1 MNLNSKKILKSSKK
15 ALNRLKS
22 ENSIPSNVKTNHM
35 KKISLILILIITAF
49 ITFSPVAAG
58 IFVTDSSHGIMT
70 APAAAHTNNQL
81 ILSSLTPEKSVLNC
95 LNGQNIIVVGDL
107 KISGTKI
114 SARTSSLSKYWSTSN
129 VVILT
134 TGNDIS
140 ATYLAIKNNA
150 PILITGK
157 TLPSATKTEIKR
169 LKAKKIIICGSKTSI
184 PDSSLS
190 SLSNIKKT
198 RIWYGSDTL
207 TFKTIQ
213 KSYSYNIKVTAPK
226 SLMPVAMATWKSAQF
241 EISDKVTIAGK
252 TIWSPNTAT
261 TSIAMNKYFKK
272 DLPNIYLT
280 SDSITGTASDREL
293 MIKIKNAIDG
303 SANVII
309 DSNSPGPNEAVRAI
323 KNAPKGIAA
332 YIASACP
339 GTIYDIVTGVKT
351 GYLKSD
357 ASDLNGIVFI
367 NYGKTNLGNTSYLG
381 RSWDDNFSNVYFAGI
396 HNPNQYIQSS
406 GISLIEPRIGTSTED
421 QRVSKIAS
429 GLIYIA
435 YYSNKEHLSSSA
447 SSTTNAL
454 IAKHQINPTTLSGD
468 AQRIINGQNTTMSR
482 AKWIYLSSQYIAG
495 LPITNS
501 TTALS
506 DSSASSASTFSG
518 TLNRTEYK
526 DAAARVYTYMKTNK
540 KAPSYVT
547 VKGKTLNIN
556 DYSKMFAQVIYKH
569 TEKKYM
575 VFPASVTI
583 NGSIIDNTIN
593 YLQNLMG

>member
-1 MNLNSKKILKSSKK
+1 LNLSSKRILKSS
-15 ALNRLKS
+15 
-22 ENSIPSNVKTNHM
+22 ENAI
-35 KKISLILILIITAF
+35 KKIKSVDYRHIREKFHSQKTPLTLIFIIT
-49 ITFSPVAAG
+49 TFLLLSPVSAG

-81 ILSSLTPEKSVLNC
+81 ILSSLTPEKSILNY
-95 LNGQNIIVVGDL
+95 LNGQNTIVVGDL

-150 PILITGK
+150 PILITGN
-157 TLPSATKTEIKR
+157 TLPYATKTEIKR

-190 SLSNIKKT
+190 SLNITKT

-207 TFKTIQ
+207 TLNTIQ

-226 SLMPVAMATWKSAQF
+226 SLMPVAMVTWKNARF
-241 EISDKVTIAGK
+241 EISDKVSVTGH
-252 TIWSPNTAT
+252 TIWSPNMAT
-261 TSIAMNKYFKK
+261 TSIAMNKYAKN

-280 SDSITGTASDREL
+280 SDSITGTSADKAL
-293 MIKIKNAIDG
+293 MIKIKNAVAG

-309 DSNSPGPNEAVRAI
+309 DPSSPGPNEAARAI
-323 KNAPKGIAA
+323 KNAPNGIAA
-332 YIASACP
+332 YIAAACP

-351 GYLKSD
+351 GYLKND
-357 ASDLNGIVFI
+357 ASDLKGIVFI
-367 NYGKTNLGNTSYLG
+367 NYGKTNLANTSYLG

-396 HNPNQYIQSS
+396 YSPAKYIQSS

-429 GLIYIA
+429 YLIYNA
-435 YYSNKEHLSSSA
+435 YYSNKEHLSTSN
-447 SSTTNAL
+447 STITNSL

-468 AQRIINGQNTTMSR
+468 AQRIINGQNTTTNR

-501 TTALS
+501 TATLS

-526 DAAARVYTYMKTNK
+526 EAAARIYAYMKTNK
-540 KAPSYVT
+540 KAPSSVT
-547 VKGKTLNIN
+547 VKGKTININ

-575 VFPASVTI
+575 TFPASITI
-583 NGSIIDNTIN
+583 NGSVLDNTIN
-593 YLQNLMG
+593 YLQNLVG

>member
-15 ALNRLKS
+15 ALERLKS
-22 ENSIPSNVKTNHM
+22 KNSIPSNVKTNHV
-35 KKISLILILIITAF
+35 KKFSLISILIITAF
-49 ITFSPVAAG
+49 ITLSPVAGG

-81 ILSSLTPEKSVLNC
+81 ILSSLTPEKSVLNY
-95 LNGQNIIVVGDL
+95 LTGQNTMVVGNL

-134 TGNDIS
+134 TGSDIS

-150 PILITGK
+150 PLLISGK
-157 TLPSATKTEIKR
+157 TLPSATKTEINR

-190 SLSNIKKT
+190 SLKNIKKT
-198 RIWYGSDTL
+198 RIWYGSDAL

-213 KSYSYNIKVTAPK
+213 KSYLYNIKVTAPK
-226 SLMPVAMATWKSAQF
+226 SLMPVAMATWKSARF
-241 EISDKVTIAGK
+241 EISDKLTVAGK

-261 TSIAMNKYFKK
+261 TSIALNKYSKK

-280 SDSITGTASDREL
+280 SDSITGTASDKEL
-293 MIKIKNAIDG
+293 MIKIKNAIAG

-309 DSNSPGPNEAVRAI
+309 DPSSPGSNEASRAI
-323 KNAPKGIAA
+323 KNAPNGIAA
-332 YIASACP
+332 YIAAACP

-357 ASDLNGIVFI
+357 ASDLKGIVFI
-367 NYGKTNLGNTSYLG
+367 NYGKTNLGTASYLG

-396 HNPNQYIQSS
+396 YSPSQYIQSS
-406 GISLIEPRIGTSTED
+406 GISLIEPRVGTSTED

-429 GLIYIA
+429 SLIYSA
-435 YYSNKEHLSSSA
+435 YYANKEHLSTSD
-447 SSTTNAL
+447 STATSAL
-454 IAKHQINPTTLSGD
+454 IAKHQINPTTLSSD
-468 AQRIINGQNTTMSR
+468 AQRIINGQNTTMDR
-482 AKWIYLSSQYIAG
+482 ANWIYLSSQYIAG

-501 TTALS
+501 AVSMS

-526 DAAARVYTYMKTNK
+526 DAAARVYAYMKTNK
-540 KAPSYVT
+540 KAPSSVT

-556 DYSKMFAQVIYKH
+556 DYSKMFAKVIYKH

-575 VFPASVTI
+575 TFPASVSI
-583 NGSIIDNTIN
+583 KGSILDNTIN

>member
-1 MNLNSKKILKSSKK
+1 LNLNSKKILKSSKK
-15 ALNRLKS
+15 ALEKLKS
-22 ENSIPSNVKTNHM
+22 ENSILSNVKTNHI
-35 KKISLILILIITAF
+35 KKFSLILILVITAF
-49 ITFSPVAAG
+49 ITLSPVAAG

-81 ILSSLTPEKSVLNC
+81 ILSSLTPEKSVLNY
-95 LNGQNIIVVGDL
+95 LTGQNTIVVGDL

-114 SARTSSLSKYWSTSN
+114 SARTSSLSRYWSTSN

-150 PILITGK
+150 PILITEK

-190 SLSNIKKT
+190 SLKNIKKT
-198 RIWYGSDTL
+198 RIWYSNDVL

-226 SLMPVAMATWKSAQF
+226 SLMPVAMATWKSARF
-241 EISDKVTIAGK
+241 EISDKVSVSGNG
-252 TIWSPNTAT
+252 IWAPNTAT
-261 TSIAMNKYFKK
+261 TSIAMNKYFKH
-272 DLPNIYLT
+272 DLPNIYLA
-280 SDSITGTASDREL
+280 SDSITGTTSDKEL
-293 MIKIKNAIDG
+293 MIKIKNAIAG

-309 DSNSPGPNEAVRAI
+309 DPSSPGSNEAARAI
-323 KNAPKGIAA
+323 KNAPSGIAA
-332 YIASACP
+332 YIAAACP

-357 ASDLNGIVFI
+357 ASDLKGIVFI
-367 NYGKTNLGNTSYLG
+367 NYGKTNLGTASYLG

-396 HNPNQYIQSS
+396 YSPAQYIQSS
-406 GISLIEPRIGTSTED
+406 GISLIEPRVGTSTED

-429 GLIYIA
+429 NLVYNA
-435 YYSNKEHLSSSA
+435 YYANKEHLSA
-447 SSTTNAL
+447 SNSTTTSAL

-468 AQRIINGQNTTMSR
+468 AQRIINGQNTTMKR
-482 AKWIYLSSQYIAG
+482 ANWIYLSSQYIAG
-495 LPITNS
+495 LPIKNS
-501 TTALS
+501 TVFMS
-506 DSSASSASTFSG
+506 DSTPTSASTFSG
-518 TLNRTEYK
+518 TLNKTEYK
-526 DAAARVYTYMKTNK
+526 DAAARVYAFMKTNK
-540 KAPSYVT
+540 KVPSSVS
-547 VKGKTLNIN
+547 VKGKTININ
-556 DYSKMFAQVIYKH
+556 DYTKMCAQIIYKH

-575 VFPASVTI
+575 TFPASVTI
-583 NGSIIDNTIN
+583 KGSVLDNTIN

>member
-1 MNLNSKKILKSSKK
+1 MNLNSKRILKSSKNDLK
-15 ALNRLKS
+15 KTKS
-22 ENSIPSNVKTNHM
+22 ENYSHNILKKFHA
-35 KKISLILILIITAF
+35 KKIPLTLIF
-49 ITFSPVAAG
+49 IATFLLLPPVSAG
-58 IFVTDSSHGIMT
+58 IFVTDSSHGIIT

-81 ILSSLTPEKSVLNC
+81 ILSSLTPEKSILNY
-95 LNGQNIIVVGDL
+95 LTGQNTVVVGDL

-157 TLPSATKTEIKR
+157 KLPSATKNEIKR

-184 PDSSLS
+184 PDSSLK
-190 SLSNIKKT
+190 SLKNIKKT
-198 RIWYGSDTL
+198 RIWYGSDLL

-226 SLMPVAMATWKSAQF
+226 SLMPVAIATWKSARF
-241 EISDKVTIAGK
+241 EISDKVTIAGN
-252 TIWSPNTAT
+252 TLWAPNTAT

-280 SDSITGTASDREL
+280 SDSITGTTADKEL
-293 MIKIKNAIDG
+293 MIKIKNAIG
-303 SANVII
+303 SSANVII
-309 DSNSPGPNEAVRAI
+309 DSSSPGPNEAARAI
-323 KNAPKGIAA
+323 KNAPNGIAA
-332 YIASACP
+332 YIAAACP

-351 GYLKSD
+351 GYLKND
-357 ASDLNGIVFI
+357 ASDLKGIVFI
-367 NYGKTNLGNTSYLG
+367 NYGKINLANTSYLG
-381 RSWDDNFSNVYFAGI
+381 RSWDDNFSNTYFAGI
-396 HNPNQYIQSS
+396 YSPSQYIKSS
-406 GISLIEPRIGTSTED
+406 GISLIEPRVGTSTED
-421 QRVSKIAS
+421 QRVNKIAS
-429 GLIYIA
+429 GLIYSA
-435 YYSNKEHLSSSA
+435 YYANKEHLSSSDSA
-447 SSTTNAL
+447 TTSL
-454 IAKHQINPTTLSGD
+454 AKHQINPTTLSSD
-468 AQRIINGQNTTMSR
+468 AQKIINGQNTTMDR
-482 AKWIYLSSQYIAG
+482 AIWIYLSSQYIAG

-501 TTALS
+501 TAVLS

-526 DAAARVYTYMKTNK
+526 DAAARVYAYMKTNK
-540 KAPSYVT
+540 KAPSSVT

-575 VFPASVTI
+575 VFPSSVTI
-583 NGSIIDNTIN
+583 NGSILDNTIN
-593 YLQNLMG
+593 YLQNLVVND

>member
-1 MNLNSKKILKSSKK
+1 MTKF
-15 ALNRLKS
+15 
-22 ENSIPSNVKTNHM
+22 
-35 KKISLILILIITAF
+35 SLILSIIITVF
-49 ITFSPVAAG
+49 LTLSPVSAG

-81 ILSSLTPEKSVLNC
+81 ILSSLTPEKSVLNY
-95 LNGQNIIVVGDL
+95 LSGQSSIVVGDL

-134 TGNDIS
+134 TGTDIS

-150 PILITGK
+150 PLLITGK
-157 TLPSATKTEIKR
+157 TLPYATKAEIKR

-190 SLSNIKKT
+190 SLGNIKKT
-198 RIWYGSDTL
+198 RVWYGSDAL
-207 TFKTIQ
+207 TFTTIQ
-213 KSYSYNIKVTAPK
+213 KSYSYNIKVTTPK
-226 SLMPVAMATWKSAQF
+226 SLMPIAMATWKNARF
-241 EISDKVTIAGK
+241 EISDKVTVAGK

-280 SDSITGTASDREL
+280 SDSITGTASDKEL
-293 MIKIKNAIDG
+293 MIKIKNAIAG

-309 DSNSPGPNEAVRAI
+309 DSNSPGPNESVRAI
-323 KNAPKGIAA
+323 KNAPNGTAA

-339 GTIYDIVTGVKT
+339 GTIYDIVSGVKA
-351 GYLKSD
+351 GYLKND
-357 ASDLNGIVFI
+357 ASDLKGIVFI

-396 HNPNQYIQSS
+396 YNPSQYIQSS
-406 GISLIEPRIGTSTED
+406 GISLIEPRLGTSTED

-429 GLIYIA
+429 GLIYNA
-435 YYSNKEHLSSSA
+435 YYSNKEHLNSSS
-447 SSTTNAL
+447 STSNAL
-454 IAKHQINPTTLSGD
+454 IAKHQINPTTLSSD
-468 AQRIINGQNTTMSR
+468 AQRIINGQNTTMDR

-501 TTALS
+501 TTSLS
-506 DSSASSASTFSG
+506 DSSASSTSTFSG

-526 DAAARVYTYMKTNK
+526 DAAARVYAYMKTNK
-540 KAPSYVT
+540 KAPSSVT

-569 TEKKYM
+569 TEKKCM
-575 VFPASVTI
+575 TFPASVTI
-583 NGSIIDNTIN
+583 NGSVLDNTIN
-593 YLQNLMG
+593 YLQNLVG